1 MLYLDKITEGEVRR
15 DDATDA
21 GMIHEKADMARV
33 SATYPGT
40 PWNQECVRMRSWNV
54 LVCMYP
60 SLWAPILSL

>member
-1 MLYLDKITEGEVRR
+1 MTICLHCDWWFMLYLDKITEGEVRR

-40 PWNQECVRMRSWNV
+40 P
-54 LVCMYP
+54 
-60 SLWAPILSL
+60 